1 MAQSTAYEAAGGTA
15 GGSGYAV
22 VAWPAAQLSVTS
34 GANLGDPA
42 AGADDPVPGD
52 IYALGRSALPLRLIL
67 GRATQGQAVQIITA
81 GSDIGQEGDTLT
93 PEKVLTFLA
102 SDGDRVT
109 VVTARHD
116 ASGAHFALPLA
127 PLVTAAGYT
136 LVDVHDYSAGMRLA
150 AAICISFA
158 AGTLIT
164 LPGGAQQPVE
174 HFRPGDLV
182 LTRDNGAQPV
192 RWVGKVTLRARGN
205 FAPVV
210 ISAGTFGNIG
220 DLVVSPHHRIFRYQ
234 RGGDRL
240 SGRAELLVQAK
251 HLVDGDRI
259 WRREG
264 GFVDYYSLVLDRHEI
279 LFAEGI
285 PAESL
290 MVSEETLALL
300 PGDLAD
306 DLRRRCPDLAQA
318 GHFATEAARG
328 TIERAGA
335 KRLLR
340 Q

>member
-1 MAQSTAYEAAGGTA
+1 MAHDTAHETTAAR
-15 GGSGYAV
+15 GYAV
-22 VAWPAAQLSVTS
+22 VAWPAAQLSVTH
-34 GANLGDPA
+34 GANLGDPI

-52 IYALGRSALPLRLIL
+52 IYALGRSRRPLRLVL
-67 GRATQGQAVQIITA
+67 GRATQGQSVQIIAA
-81 GSDIGQEGDTLT
+81 GSEVGQEGDALT
-93 PEKVLTFLA
+93 PVKVLTFLA
-102 SDGDRVT
+102 ADGDRVT

-127 PLVTAAGYT
+127 PLVPAAGYT
-136 LVDVHDYSAGMRLA
+136 LVDARDYAAGMRLA

-174 HFRPGDLV
+174 RFRPGDPV

-192 RWVGKVTLRARGN
+192 RWIGKVTLRARGN

-210 ISAGTFGNIG
+210 ISAGTCGNSG

-234 RGGDRL
+234 RGQQRL
-240 SGRAELLVQAK
+240 AGRAELLVQAK
-251 HLVDGDRI
+251 HLVDGELV

-279 LFAEGI
+279 IYAEGI

-290 MVSEETLALL
+290 MVAEETLALL
-300 PGDLAD
+300 PDDLAS
-306 DLRRRCPDLAQA
+306 DLRRQCPGLSQA
-318 GHFATEAARG
+318 GHFATEAPRG
-328 TIERAGA
+328 MIERAGN
-335 KRLLR
+335 RQLLR